1 MVSLIF
7 IVLTAAM
14 VLVWRGHR
22 SGSMAAFALAAVLA
36 VVWFNHHITDPLQLG
51 FLIMARR
58 NELVDRDADSC
69 STSARSARRER
80 ATAPFLSL
88 AVIAAIVVTAANA

>member
-14 VLVWRGHR
+14 VLVWRGFR
-22 SGSMAAFALAAVLA
+22 SGGIAAFTLAAVLA

-51 FLIMARR
+51 F
-58 NELVDRDADSC
+58 
-69 STSARSARRER
+69 
-80 ATAPFLSL
+80 
-88 AVIAAIVVTAANA
+88 

>member
-22 SGSMAAFALAAVLA
+22 SPGMAAFALAAVLA

-51 FLIMARR
+51 F
-58 NELVDRDADSC
+58 
-69 STSARSARRER
+69 
-80 ATAPFLSL
+80 
-88 AVIAAIVVTAANA
+88 